1 MLDFGISFMWVWSS
15 VLIKILVYKAVG
27 FDVHDVKAEIL
38 KHSLSVGNMFF
49 FAYLVKHAKGGA
61 YNPLTLLSS
70 AVTGDFSQF
79 LFTVGA
85 RIPAQVTNSFYFYTK
100 FLTVNNNNSNI
111 PSNMTEGFS
120 VSISICKI
128 IGFP

>member
-1 MLDFGISFMWVWSS
+1 MLDFGISFMWVWSN
-15 VLIKILVYKAVG
+15 VVIKMLVYKVVG
-27 FDVHDVKAEIL
+27 FDVHDDVKAEIL

-85 RIPAQVTNSFYFYTK
+85 RIPAQVTS
-100 FLTVNNNNSNI
+100 
-111 PSNMTEGFS
+111 
-120 VSISICKI
+120 
-128 IGFP
+128 